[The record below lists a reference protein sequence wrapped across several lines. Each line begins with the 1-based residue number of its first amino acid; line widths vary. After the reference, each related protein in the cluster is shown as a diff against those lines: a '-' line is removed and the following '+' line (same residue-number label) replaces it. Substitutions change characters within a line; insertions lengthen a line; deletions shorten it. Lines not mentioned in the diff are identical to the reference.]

1 MMVSNRSNDS
11 ALARKGMLSSKA
23 ASNVRRATPVT
34 DRCQPRSASRDGFVL
49 LLEARPLGAAAAT
62 LRLGQPPLDRDAGG
76 GRLLLD
82 VVWGV
87 EQLAQLARLL
97 GREVAQPAQLAR
109 QLGAGRVA
117 RLGCEQEAEHRPQTQ
132 AQQERPEPRAP
143 LAHSPASRSSG
154 AATATGR
161 GCACDCSGGLTK
173 RSVIARVPVTRSC
186 SNRNAKFFSRSAAI
200 APWTSAGRSHMRRL
214 DGPIAFLRLL

>member
-1 MMVSNRSNDS
+1 MMVSSRSNDS

-23 ASNVRRATPVT
+23 ASNVRRAPPV
-34 DRCQPRSASRDGFVL
+34 
-49 LLEARPLGAAAAT
+49 
-62 LRLGQPPLDRDAGG
+62 DRDAGG

-109 QLGAGRVA
+109 QLGAGRLA

-200 APWTSAGRSHMRRL
+200 APRTSAGRSHMRRL
-214 DGPIAFLRLL
+214 NGPIAFLRLL